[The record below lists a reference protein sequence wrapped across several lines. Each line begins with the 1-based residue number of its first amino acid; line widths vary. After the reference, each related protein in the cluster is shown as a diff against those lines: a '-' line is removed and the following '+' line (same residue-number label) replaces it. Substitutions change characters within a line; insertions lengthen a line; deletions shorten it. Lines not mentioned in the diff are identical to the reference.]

1 MIDTHTGTA
10 VGVVAIR
17 YATNSD
23 GVERVEAI
31 VGFVSREGEARILF
45 GSGGVVIRS
54 QRVDSVVAVTV
65 DCIGSSEVA
74 STVMMV
80 IAVVRMDWVFEVS
93 SDVQVEKV
101 LRGE

>member
-1 MIDTHTGTA
+1 MIDTHTETA
-10 VGVVAIR
+10 VVVVAIR
-17 YATNSD
+17 YATSSD

-31 VGFVSREGEARILF
+31 GGIVSREGEARILS

-54 QRVDSVVAVTV
+54 QRVDSGVAVTV

-74 STVMMV
+74 NTVVTV

>member
-1 MIDTHTGTA
+1 MINIHTETV

-17 YATNSD
+17 YATSSD

-31 VGFVSREGEARILF
+31 VGFVGREGEARILS

-74 STVMMV
+74 NTVVTV